1 MELRHLRYFAAVAEE
16 LNFTR
21 AANRLHTAQPSL
33 SQQVRQ
39 LEEEIGT
46 SLFERDTRKVQLT
59 PAGRALLKETREIL
73 RRTDH
78 LVEIASSAATGKAS
92 ELSIGVSPLAE
103 VKIVPKIVPIM
114 RERYPRISLMFHSTA
129 TGEQLTGLR
138 DYSIDIAFLWGPL
151 SEPDLATEKVL
162 REEIVAVLP
171 ADHELAK
178 MRRVSIQMLND
189 MPCIGVSRKA
199 PPPLRDALVAL
210 CNQAGIRMRWTHEA
224 DSVSG
229 HLNMVAAGLGYA
241 LLPEYVK
248 SIMPHGVVA
257 KTLHLDPPP
266 CLTLFSVCRNGDTL
280 PALLAFRDVV
290 RGCFGRN

>member
-39 LEEEIGT
+39 LEDEIGT

-114 RERYPRISLMFHSTA
+114 RERYPRISLMFHSIA
-129 TGEQLTGLR
+129 TGEQLGSSKRTGSR
-138 DYSIDIAFLWGPL
+138 H
-151 SEPDLATEKVL
+151 
-162 REEIVAVLP
+162 RESSSRGNC
-171 ADHELAK
+171 
-178 MRRVSIQMLND
+178 RRVARPSWACKD
-189 MPCIGVSRKA
+189 A
-199 PPPLRDALVAL
+199 PGINPDA
-210 CNQAGIRMRWTHEA
+210 QR
-224 DSVSG
+224 
-229 HLNMVAAGLGYA
+229 YA
-241 LLPEYVK
+241 LHR
-248 SIMPHGVVA
+248 S
-257 KTLHLDPPP
+257 
-266 CLTLFSVCRNGDTL
+266 
-280 PALLAFRDVV
+280 LA
-290 RGCFGRN
+290 